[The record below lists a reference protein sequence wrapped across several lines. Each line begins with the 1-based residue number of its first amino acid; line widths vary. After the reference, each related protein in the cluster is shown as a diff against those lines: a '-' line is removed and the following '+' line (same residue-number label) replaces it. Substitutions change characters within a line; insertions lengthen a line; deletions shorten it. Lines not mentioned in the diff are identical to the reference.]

1 MRTKVGIALLLA
13 ILLSIFVTSQYTSL
27 KSIMTDYTYAA
38 RERTPFS
45 MRTILKSDVLGW
57 GKTHLESTS
66 FRSGRETEDDFSE
79 SLTAEDYQKIVDV
92 KIRNLQDLK
101 KRRQLN
107 KEAKKKEVAEKLK
120 KKKELVKK
128 ILAELENAPLDV
140 ADKDALAESVKRYR
154 RTSIYPP
161 NLIPLGKNQKD
172 PLARPEGKNGTF
184 WQPLPIPNSNGP
196 AEGESPLMG
205 AYAISGSRTQ
215 NYYTIA
221 EEEVE
226 FALSV
231 TEKNGRVPASIKAEV
246 FNQKKEFVTA
256 VAFNESREEGLGYS
270 YNGQLILPEL
280 SPENLVGNYFVK
292 VEATVLPDNDTRVK
306 KRPSLYFFDSFA
318 LQYRQAK
325 FKNKIT
331 ERLTEDGD
339 LEFEAKYQIYQKGDY
354 IFQATLYDMNGHPVA
369 FVENPLSLEAGR
381 FMLPITFHGIL
392 FYDGRLNG
400 PFILKHLA
408 LKYVRPNLST
418 VNAGIDYPN
427 HQTQEYNW
435 EDFNAMP
442 CDDKAM
448 MSKLNSIE
456 SFLREFQ

>member
-140 ADKDALAESVKRYR
+140 ADKDA
-154 RTSIYPP
+154 
-161 NLIPLGKNQKD
+161 
-172 PLARPEGKNGTF
+172 LARPEGKNGTF

-456 SFLREFQ
+456 